1 MYPPSFTC
9 IPFYPL
15 VLKIITCKYRY
26 LKYFVFIIGFLV
38 LCWCIYLLPSGPFF
52 GLGHKVFGS
61 ISFFL
66 VWVCFQIKIRFL
78 NFRSFFYL
86 FWHSFITIL
95 NTITSFLARNLKF
108 KLHRIKLKKYIN
120 SKNNFTSDLDNL
132 MINVYF

>member
-26 LKYFVFIIGFLV
+26 LKTFVFIIGFLV

-52 GLGHKVFGS
+52 GLGHKIFGS
-61 ISFFL
+61 ISFFFGL
-66 VWVCFQIKIRFL
+66 GLLL
-78 NFRSFFYL
+78 NKNSFFKL
-86 FWHSFITIL
+86 QKFFLSLHSFITIL

-120 SKNNFTSDLDNL
+120 SENNFTSDLDNL

>member
-52 GLGHKVFGS
+52 GLGHKIFGS
-61 ISFFL
+61 ISFFFGL
-66 VWVCFQIKIRFL
+66 GLLL
-78 NFRSFFYL
+78 NKNSFFKL
-86 FWHSFITIL
+86 QKFFLSLHSFITIL

-108 KLHRIKLKKYIN
+108 KLHQIKLKKYIN

>member
-26 LKYFVFIIGFLV
+26 LKTFVFIIGFLV

-52 GLGHKVFGS
+52 GLGHKIFGS
-61 ISFFL
+61 ISFFFGL
-66 VWVCFQIKIRFL
+66 GLLL
-78 NFRSFFYL
+78 NKNSFFKL
-86 FWHSFITIL
+86 QKFFLSLHSFITIL

>member
-52 GLGHKVFGS
+52 GLGHKIFGS
-61 ISFFL
+61 ISFFFGL
-66 VWVCFQIKIRFL
+66 GLLSNK
-78 NFRSFFYL
+78 NSFFKL
-86 FWHSFITIL
+86 QKFFLSLHSFITNL
-95 NTITSFLARNLKF
+95 NTITSFLARNLKL

>member
-15 VLKIITCKYRY
+15 VLKIITCKYGY

-52 GLGHKVFGS
+52 GLGHKIFGS
-61 ISFFL
+61 ISFFFGL
-66 VWVCFQIKIRFL
+66 GLLSNK
-78 NFRSFFYL
+78 NSFFKL
-86 FWHSFITIL
+86 QKFFLSLHSFITNL
-95 NTITSFLARNLKF
+95 NIITSFLARNLKF
-108 KLHRIKLKKYIN
+108 KLHQIKLKKYIN

>member
-52 GLGHKVFGS
+52 GLGHKIFGS
-61 ISFFL
+61 ISFFFGL
-66 VWVCFQIKIRFL
+66 GLLSNK
-78 NFRSFFYL
+78 NSFFKL
-86 FWHSFITIL
+86 QKFFLSLHSFITIL